1 MSDHPT
7 KGNNC
12 VSQGGNVPE
21 HETAGDESFRCE
33 QCNKCF
39 KTKANLRQHKRI
51 HTDERP
57 FKCNYCFKCFRH
69 KGHLNEHKR
78 IHTGEKPFNCNQ
90 CGKRFNRKGLL
101 NQHRRTHTEEK
112 RYNGSKADQ
121 LLNDQGSL
129 PTLKILPQH
138 VITDEQDK
146 SFLQGNNLENQG
158 LIWEREAERTHVPG
172 ESCKYEEHEKMVHL
186 IYLFKFK

>member
-7 KGNNC
+7 KANNC
-12 VSQGGNVPE
+12 VSQASNVPE
-21 HETAGDESFRCE
+21 QETAGEESFRCD

-57 FKCNYCFKCFRH
+57 FKCNYCFKGFRH

-90 CGKRFNRKGLL
+90 CGKCFNRKGLL
-101 NQHRRTHTEEK
+101 NQHRKTHTGEK
-112 RYNGSKADQ
+112 RQNSSQDGQ
-121 LLNDQGSL
+121 LLSDQGSL
-129 PTLKILPQH
+129 LTLKILPQH
-138 VITDEQDK
+138 MTTDEQDK
-146 SFLQGNNLENQG
+146 SFLEGNKLENEG
-158 LIWEREAERTHVPG
+158 LIWEGEPEGTNVP
-172 ESCKYEEHEKMVHL
+172 EELCKYEGH
-186 IYLFKFK
+186 